1 MQVSV
6 DPKMAALEENSRVFL
21 TSVKRF
27 VTKLIN
33 ACSAILAITELGAS
47 LTHNLVFNLAKLKMM
62 EFLIEIQGME
72 DPRPD
77 VPANNGRGDD
87 DDGHSDDSDKPD
99 GHEDCTDKLE
109 MPASNVDDCSDTPG
123 VPRGLDSRVFNGE
136 PVVVPVSREVT
147 LESWRRQVIA
157 MRDLELSLRTA
168 EL

>member
-6 DPKMAALEENSRVFL
+6 DPMMAALEENSRVFL

-72 DPRPD
+72 DL
-77 VPANNGRGDD
+77 
-87 DDGHSDDSDKPD
+87 GHSDDSDQPD
-99 GHEDCTDKLE
+99 GHEDGTDRPE
-109 MPASNVDDCSDTPG
+109 MPASNVDDCSDAPG
-123 VPRGLDSRVFNGE
+123 GLDSRVFNG
-136 PVVVPVSREVT
+136 VSREVT
-147 LESWRRQVIA
+147 LESLKRRQVIA

>member
-6 DPKMAALEENSRVFL
+6 DPMMAALEENSRVFL

-33 ACSAILAITELGAS
+33 ACSAILAITELGAT

-72 DPRPD
+72 DPRPN

-87 DDGHSDDSDKPD
+87 DDGHSDDSDQPD
-99 GHEDCTDKLE
+99 GHEDGTDELE

-123 VPRGLDSRVFNGE
+123 GLDSRVFNG
-136 PVVVPVSREVT
+136 VSREVT
-147 LESWRRQVIA
+147 LESLKRRQVIA
-157 MRDLELSLRTA
+157 MRDLELSLRPA